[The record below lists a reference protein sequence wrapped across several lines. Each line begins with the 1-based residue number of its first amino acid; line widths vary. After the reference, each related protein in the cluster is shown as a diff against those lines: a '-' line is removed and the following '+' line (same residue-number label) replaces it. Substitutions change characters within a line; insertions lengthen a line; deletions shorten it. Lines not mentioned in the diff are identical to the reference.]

1 VNGVDIHFSS
11 FAFVIIK
18 TCCKDVTCVFVIFYE
33 LQHETVIFRFFFCS
47 FWRSSAFHPL
57 CSLVA
62 LYIHGRN

>member
-33 LQHETVIFRFFFCS
+33 LQHETVIFRFFSVHFGVRVH
-47 FWRSSAFHPL
+47 F
-57 CSLVA
+57 
-62 LYIHGRN
+62 IHFVLW